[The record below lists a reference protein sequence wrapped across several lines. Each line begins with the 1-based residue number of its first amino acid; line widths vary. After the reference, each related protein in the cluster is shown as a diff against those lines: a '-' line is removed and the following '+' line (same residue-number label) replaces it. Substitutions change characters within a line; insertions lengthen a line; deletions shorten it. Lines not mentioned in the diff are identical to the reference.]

1 MHGRAVAIWVAGAL
15 GCALV
20 AQDPFEVALLVAALA
35 VVAAGCAG
43 WRRARPPLLAVLV
56 AGSIA
61 TLLTF
66 CLAHVGTTVLFALPT
81 GWVVLG
87 GPWTVEAVA
96 YGVESGLVLAAAV
109 LSVAPLSL
117 LLDTPSLLDALPRG
131 LDRTGATLASSLNL
145 VPAVA
150 RSVRETAEAQ
160 RLRGL
165 RTRRV
170 GAWLEVL
177 VPVILTSIEDSLQLA
192 EAMEARGYGEGP
204 RTHYPTG
211 PGDPRDLLVGAAAP
225 AALGVVI
232 ALRLAG
238 VIGTW
243 QPYPTFSL
251 PPGGLLQL
259 LPPLLLLGP
268 LWRWRRSAS
277 AA

>member
-1 MHGRAVAIWVAGAL
+1 MRGRAVATWVVGAL

-20 AQDPFEVALLVAALA
+20 AQDPFLGLLLVAALA
-35 VVAAGCAG
+35 VVAGGCAG
-43 WRRARPPLLAVLV
+43 WGRARPLLLAVLI
-56 AGSIA
+56 AGLVA

-66 CLAHVGTTVLFALPT
+66 CLSHVGTTVLFTLPPA
-81 GWVVLG
+81 WVVLG
-87 GPWTVEAVA
+87 GPWTVEAIA
-96 YGVESGLVLAAAV
+96 FGLQAGLTLAAAV

-117 LLDTPSLLDALPRG
+117 LLDTSELIDALPRG
-131 LDRTGATLASSLNL
+131 LDRTGATVASSLNL

-192 EAMEARGYGEGP
+192 EAMEARGYGEGR
-204 RTHYPTG
+204 RTHYPVAA
-211 PGDPRDLLVGAAAP
+211 GDPRDLLVAGFAL
-225 AALGVVI
+225 AALAMVV
-232 ALRLAG
+232 ALRMTG

-251 PPGGLLQL
+251 PPAGPLQV
-259 LPPLLLLGP
+259 LPALLLLGP
-268 LWRWRRSAS
+268 LWRWRRSPS
-277 AA
+277 AV

>member
-1 MHGRAVAIWVAGAL
+1 MRGRAVAIWVIGAL

-20 AQDPFEVALLVAALA
+20 GQDPVESALLVASLA

-43 WRRARPPLLAVLV
+43 WRRARPLLVGVLI
-56 AGSIA
+56 AGLIA

-66 CLAHVGTTVLFALPT
+66 SLAHVGTTVLFTLPQ

-87 GPWTVEAVA
+87 GPWTVEAIG
-96 YGVESGLVLAAAV
+96 YGVQSGLLLAAAV

-117 LLDTPSLLDALPRG
+117 LLDASELIDALPRG
-131 LDRTGATLASSLNL
+131 LDRTGATVASSLNL

-165 RTRRV
+165 RTRRLAGWV
-170 GAWLEVL
+170 EVL
-177 VPVILTSIEDSLQLA
+177 VPVVLTSIEDSLQLA
-192 EAMEARGYGEGP
+192 EAMEARGYGEGR
-204 RTHYPTG
+204 RTHYPAAPT
-211 PGDPRDLLVGAAAP
+211 DARDLAIAAAAL
-225 AALGVVI
+225 AALGAVI
-232 ALRLAG
+232 VLRWTG

-243 QPYPTFSL
+243 QPYPTLSMPPVSPL
-251 PPGGLLQL
+251 PL
-259 LPPLLLLGP
+259 LPPLLLLAP
-268 LWRWRRSAS
+268 LWRWRRSPS